1 MSTID
6 HGDFKH
12 VHGKPVPRVI
22 LVTGATGNVGRH
34 VVTQLLHT
42 GARVRALARDPA
54 SAGLPGG
61 VDVVRG
67 DLSAPGTL
75 DACLN
80 GVDAVFLLWP
90 GLTADLA
97 PAVLDAIRKHARR
110 LVFLSSLGI
119 RDDLERQPDPI
130 NAFHADIEH
139 VIEQSGLE
147 WTFLRPGGFATNT
160 LWWAPQIRA
169 DGVVRWAYG
178 ACARASIHERDIAAV
193 AVRVLTGHGHGATKY
208 LLTGPRTLTQVEQV
222 QIIGE
227 VIGRSL
233 RFEEISPE
241 AMRSQLLTRLPP
253 AVVDGALTY
262 WARLVTEPEVVSPT
276 VEEITGAPARP
287 FRAWVSDHASDF
299 LRTSGAAL
307 PR

>member
-1 MSTID
+1 VS
-6 HGDFKH
+6 
-12 VHGKPVPRVI
+12 
-22 LVTGATGNVGRH
+22 
-34 VVTQLLHT
+34 QLLHT
-42 GARVRALARDPA
+42 GVAVRALARDPA
-54 SAGLPGG
+54 SAGLPNG

-67 DLSAPGTL
+67 DLSVPDTL
-75 DACLN
+75 DACLK
-80 GVDAVFLLWP
+80 GVDTVFLLWP
-90 GLTADLA
+90 ALTVDLA
-97 PAVLDAIRKHARR
+97 PAVLNVIGKHARR
-110 LVFLSSLGI
+110 IVFLSSLGI

-193 AVRVLTGHGHGATKY
+193 TVRVLTNGGHGGAKY
-208 LLTGPRTLTQVEQV
+208 LLTGPQTLTQVELV

-227 VIGRSL
+227 VISRPL

-241 AMRSQLLTRLPP
+241 TMRSQMLTRLPP

-262 WARLVTEPEVVSPT
+262 WARLVTEPEVVSPA
-276 VEEITGAPARP
+276 VEEVTGAPARP
-287 FRAWVSDHASDF
+287 FRDWVRDHASDF
-299 LRTSGAAL
+299 R
-307 PR
+307 

>member
-1 MSTID
+1 MSTTNHETIEN
-6 HGDFKH
+6 
-12 VHGKPVPRVI
+12 VYGKSARKVI
-22 LVTGATGNVGRH
+22 LVTGATGHVGRH
-34 VVTQLLHT
+34 VVSQLLRT
-42 GARVRALARDPA
+42 GATVRAVARDPA

-67 DLSAPGTL
+67 DLSTPDTL
-75 DACLN
+75 NTGLN

-97 PAVLDAIRKHARR
+97 PAVLDVIGKHARR

-119 RDDLERQPDPI
+119 RDDLAQQPDSI
-130 NAFHADIEH
+130 NALHADIERL
-139 VIEQSGLE
+139 IEQSGLE

-160 LWWAPQIRA
+160 LWWVPQIRA
-169 DGVVRWAYG
+169 KGVVRWVYG

-193 AVRVLTGHGHGATKY
+193 AVRVLTTGGHGGAKY
-208 LLTGPRTLTQVEQV
+208 LLTGPQTLTQVEQV

-227 VIGRSL
+227 VISRPL

-241 AMRSQLLTRLPP
+241 AMRSQMLTWLPP

-276 VEEITGAPARP
+276 VEEVTGAPARS
-287 FRAWVSDHASDF
+287 FRDWVSDHAGDF
-299 LRTSGAAL
+299 R
-307 PR
+307 

>member
-1 MSTID
+1 MSTTD
-6 HGDFKH
+6 HKETENVRDKSG
-12 VHGKPVPRVI
+12 RSAI

-34 VVTQLLHT
+34 VVSQLLHT
-42 GARVRALARDPA
+42 GVAVRALARDPG
-54 SAGLPGG
+54 SAGLPSG

-67 DLSAPGTL
+67 NLSAPDTL
-75 DACLN
+75 DTCLK

-90 GLTADLA
+90 ALTVDLA
-97 PAVLDAIRKHARR
+97 PAVLNVIRKHARR
-110 LVFLSSLGI
+110 IVFLSSLGI
-119 RDDLERQPDPI
+119 RDDLAQQPDPI
-130 NAFHADIEH
+130 NAFHADIERL
-139 VIEQSGLE
+139 IEQSGLE

-169 DGVVRWAYG
+169 EGVVRWAYG

-193 AVRVLTGHGHGATKY
+193 AVRVLTGGGHGGAKY

-227 VIGRSL
+227 VIGRPL

-241 AMRSQLLTRLPP
+241 AMRSQLLARIPP

-276 VEEITGAPARP
+276 VEEVTGAPARP
-287 FRAWVSDHASDF
+287 FRDWVSDHSSDF
-299 LRTSGAAL
+299 R
-307 PR
+307 

>member
-1 MSTID
+1 MSTTNHEAIEN
-6 HGDFKH
+6 
-12 VHGKPVPRVI
+12 VYGKSARNVV
-22 LVTGATGNVGRH
+22 LVTGATGHVGRH
-34 VVTQLLHT
+34 VVSQLLRT
-42 GARVRALARDPA
+42 GAAVRALARDPA

-67 DLSAPGTL
+67 DLSTPDTL
-75 DACLN
+75 NAGLN

-97 PAVLDAIRKHARR
+97 PAVLDVIGKHARR
-110 LVFLSSLGI
+110 IVFLSSLGI
-119 RDDLERQPDPI
+119 SDDLAQQPDSV
-130 NAFHADIEH
+130 NALHADIERL
-139 VIEQSGLE
+139 IEQSGLE

-160 LWWAPQIRA
+160 LWWVPQIRA
-169 DGVVRWAYG
+169 EGVVRWVYG

-193 AVRVLTGHGHGATKY
+193 AVRVLTKSGHGGAKY
-208 LLTGPRTLTQVEQV
+208 LLTGPQTLTQVEQV

-227 VIGRSL
+227 VISRPL

-241 AMRSQLLTRLPP
+241 AMRSQMLTWLPP

-276 VEEITGAPARP
+276 VEEVTGAPARS
-287 FRAWVSDHASDF
+287 FHDWVSDHAGDF
-299 LRTSGAAL
+299 R
-307 PR
+307 

>member
-1 MSTID
+1 
-6 HGDFKH
+6 
-12 VHGKPVPRVI
+12 
-22 LVTGATGNVGRH
+22 
-34 VVTQLLHT
+34 
-42 GARVRALARDPA
+42 
-54 SAGLPGG
+54 
-61 VDVVRG
+61 
-67 DLSAPGTL
+67 
-75 DACLN
+75 LN

-227 VIGRSL
+227 VIGRPL

-253 AVVDGALTY
+253 TVVDGALTY

-287 FRAWVSDHASDF
+287 FPEWVSDHASDF

>member
-1 MSTID
+1 MSTAD
-6 HGDFKH
+6 HKETENVRDKSG
-12 VHGKPVPRVI
+12 RSVI

-34 VVTQLLHT
+34 VVSQLLHT
-42 GARVRALARDPA
+42 GVAVRALARDPA
-54 SAGLPGG
+54 SAGLPDG
-61 VDVVRG
+61 VDVVHG

-75 DACLN
+75 DACLK

-90 GLTADLA
+90 ALAADLA
-97 PAVLDAIRKHARR
+97 PAALNVIRKHARR
-110 LVFLSSLGI
+110 IVFLSSLGI
-119 RDDLERQPDPI
+119 RDDLEQQPDPI
-130 NAFHADIEH
+130 NAFHAHIERL
-139 VIEQSGLE
+139 IEQSGLE

-193 AVRVLTGHGHGATKY
+193 AVRVLTGDGHGGAKY
-208 LLTGPRTLTQVEQV
+208 LLTGPQTLTQVEQV

-227 VIGRSL
+227 VISRPL

-241 AMRSQLLTRLPP
+241 AMRSQMLARIPP

-276 VEEITGAPARP
+276 VEEVTGAPARS
-287 FRAWVSDHASDF
+287 FSDWVSDHARDF
-299 LRTSGAAL
+299 R
-307 PR
+307 